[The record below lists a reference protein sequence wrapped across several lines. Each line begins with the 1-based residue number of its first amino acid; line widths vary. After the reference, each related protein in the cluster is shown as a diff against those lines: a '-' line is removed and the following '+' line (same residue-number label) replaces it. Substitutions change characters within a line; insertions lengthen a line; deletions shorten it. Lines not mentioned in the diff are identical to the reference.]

1 MTQQRSGG
9 VLPGVALAMVVLSS
23 AIALTQKPDA
33 AGDKASR
40 IAALKQSLAQNQAA
54 LRQYSWIETTQ
65 VSLKGEVK
73 KEEQKQCF
81 YGADGKVQKTP
92 IGAPAEKPKQE
103 QAGGRRGGRVKQ
115 AIVENKVED
124 LKDYL
129 EQVAALVKEY
139 VPPEAPRIQAA
150 EAAGNVSIQPAAQG
164 LTSLAIKSYVKMGD
178 ALTLG
183 FDPAAKK
190 LRSYN
195 VDSYVDKKDDAVT
208 LGVTFASL
216 DDGTNYPQ
224 QVLLNVKAK
233 QLQVKITNS
242 GYKKK

>member
-65 VSLKGEVK
+65 VSL
-73 KEEQKQCF
+73 KQCF